1 MSSFRKFETEHLR
14 LAVLQILA
22 EDSDFAHNELVL
34 SSALGQL
41 GHGVSSDQLR
51 TELAWLAE
59 QGLISVAD
67 VSDLQVARLLKRG
80 QDAARGL
87 ARVPGVARPRPGG

>member
-22 EDSDFAHNELVL
+22 EDSDYAHNELVL

-59 QGLISVAD
+59 QGLISVED
-67 VSDLQVARLLKRG
+67 VSDLQVARLLERG
-80 QDAARGL
+80 RDAARGL
-87 ARVPGVARPRPGG
+87 AQVPGVARPRPGG

>member
-22 EDSDFAHNELVL
+22 EDSDYAHNELVL

-41 GHGVSSDQLR
+41 GHGVSTDQLR

-59 QGLISVAD
+59 QGLIRVEE
-67 VSDLQVARLLKRG
+67 VSDIQVARLLERG
-80 QDAARGL
+80 RDAARGL

>member
-22 EDSDFAHNELVL
+22 EDSDYAHNEMVL
-34 SSALGQL
+34 SSALNQL

-59 QGLISVAD
+59 QGLISVED
-67 VSDLQVARLLKRG
+67 VSGIQVARLLSRG
-80 QDAARGL
+80 QDVARGL
-87 ARVPGVARPRPGG
+87 AQAPGVARPRPGG

>member
-22 EDSDFAHNELVL
+22 EDSDYAHNELVL

-59 QGLISVAD
+59 QGLLAVQEVRDVQVVRLNLRGAD
-67 VSDLQVARLLKRG
+67 V
-80 QDAARGL
+80 ARGV
-87 ARVPGVARPRPGG
+87 AQVPGIARPRPKG